1 MKCNYHSL
9 CDKPECII
17 LDTKKEER
25 RKKKEERICGIVE
38 DTTNPDLQ
46 KKKCYGSVDLELDI
60 QSSKKK
66 FVCGYQ
72 E

>member
-1 MKCNYHSL
+1 MYNSRYQ
-9 CDKPECII
+9 
-17 LDTKKEER
+17 ER

-66 FVCGYQ
+66 FV
-72 E
+72 

>member
-9 CDKPECII
+9 CDSECII
-17 LDTKKEER
+17 VNTKKEE
-25 RKKKEERICGIVE
+25 ERICDTVE
-38 DTTNPDLQ
+38 DRTNTDPE
-46 KKKCYGSVDLELDI
+46 KKKCYGSADLELDI